1 MESKWSPKGAKWSP
15 NGAPKRLRELGRKKE
30 GHPGNSQATGP
41 IFGLFLESCAVFLGN
56 FFDFFQGR
64 FLIDFL
70 MVFGFILGRFWGLFV
85 VTFLDFVK
93 FYADRV
99 LS

>member
-1 MESKWSPKGAKWSP
+1 M
-15 NGAPKRLRELGRKKE
+15 APFSEPCG
-30 GHPGNSQATGP
+30 
-41 IFGLFLESCAVFLGN
+41 VFWGK
-56 FFDFFQGR
+56 FSMFFQGR

-70 MVFGFILGRFWGLFV
+70 MVFGLILGQFWGM
-85 VTFLDFVK
+85 FLMSFRHFVK